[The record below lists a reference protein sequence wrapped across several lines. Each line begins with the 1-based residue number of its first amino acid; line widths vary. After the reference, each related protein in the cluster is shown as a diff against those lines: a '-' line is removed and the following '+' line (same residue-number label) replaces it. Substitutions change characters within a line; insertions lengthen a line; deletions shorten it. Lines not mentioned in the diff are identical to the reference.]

1 MIIAIIPAKGVSKRL
16 PNKNMSILNGQPM
29 INYAL
34 NYVKKSKIV
43 DKAYISTD
51 SDIIDKHCSQ
61 LGWDVIRRPVS
72 LGGETPII
80 EVYKHALN
88 SIVNNNMVDILVG
101 VQADHP
107 DRNINIDDAINLFLE
122 NKVDRL
128 ISTEI
133 DGTKNGAHYI
143 LSKSFLESGISIKD
157 HIVVDDCTNVHY
169 ESDLKKASKRLQ
181 NKC

>member
-51 SDIIDKHCSQ
+51 SDIIDEHCLK

-88 SIVNNNMVDILVG
+88 SIVNNNIVDILVG
-101 VQADHP
+101 VQVDHP
-107 DRNINIDDAINLFLE
+107 DRNINIDDTINLFLE
-122 NKVDRL
+122 NKADRL

-133 DGTKNGAHYI
+133 NGTKNGAHYI
-143 LSKSFLESGISIKD
+143 LSKYFLESGISKKD
-157 HIVVDDCTNVHY
+157 HIIVDNCTNIHF
-169 ESDLKKASKRLQ
+169 ESDLIKAALRLK
-181 NKC
+181 NE